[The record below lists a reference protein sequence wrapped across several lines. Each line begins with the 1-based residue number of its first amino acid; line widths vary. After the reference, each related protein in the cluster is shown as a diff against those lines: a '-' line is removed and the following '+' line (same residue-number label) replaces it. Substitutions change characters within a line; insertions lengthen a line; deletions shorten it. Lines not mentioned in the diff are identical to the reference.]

1 MKVKQHPEGAIRVIA
16 TIIAL
21 ATLVCGSTGWALKF
35 GLSLETLPVILVR
48 TIWLF
53 IPRPEVMSDPANN
66 AILKAGATLGALS
79 GGVGAFTIWMAAAN
93 AKLSHIL
100 TRFVR
105 RGHTIV
111 VGDTQLTRRMV
122 KALAAE
128 GAVPVH
134 VTDRLIAR
142 QERKTDDLR
151 MTLDLTPETLA
162 RKAGML
168 RASSVV
174 IDMGSDA
181 DTMVMAKPILKWL
194 ERNGPGT
201 VKHMAVRIADPFLA
215 DMFLEFAQKI
225 GLGKL
230 VRVSA
235 FDENR
240 VAARHA
246 LSSHP
251 LFLRAAARGQSR
263 VHALIVGFGD
273 FGEKLFDQVM
283 LTSIAGDLEM
293 PRVTIVDRDAQRLQ
307 RQFATR
313 RPGVCESLA
322 VTFIEMDLGAV
333 PLEGAYVG
341 EQVAELVAAEA
352 EDPLTAIF
360 LTLPTPADNIR
371 AALLLQRHYERNK
384 TLAAPIFYR
393 SRGTAG
399 IDGSLLEIRDVPD
412 NADHGFI
419 PLPSPDERLARF
431 VLGEADLEKLARK
444 LHENYLTGAG
454 QSATA
459 SRSWNNLPETRR
471 RSNIR
476 AADHLKAKLWTLGI
490 GLPLG
495 EGLPVLSD
503 EDRETLKQL
512 RESRKSNKVL
522 GKLARIE
529 HDRWMVD
536 RQLDGWVYG
545 PDRDDTRRIHPKLV
559 AFDDLSMTQEDID
572 KDVQQILTAVDHMLE
587 KDTTG

>member
-399 IDGSLLEIRDVPD
+399 IDGSLLEITDVPD

-444 LHENYLTGAG
+444 LHENYLAGAG

-459 SRSWNNLPETRR
+459 SRSWNNLPETMR

-545 PDRDDTRRIHPKLV
+545 PERDDTRRIHPKLV

-587 KDTTG
+587 KDTAG

>member
-459 SRSWNNLPETRR
+459 SRSWNNLPETMR

-587 KDTTG
+587 KDTAG

>member
-399 IDGSLLEIRDVPD
+399 IDGSLLEITDVPD

-459 SRSWNNLPETRR
+459 SRSWNNLPETMR

-545 PDRDDTRRIHPKLV
+545 PERDDTRRIHPKLV

-587 KDTTG
+587 KDTAG

>member
-399 IDGSLLEIRDVPD
+399 IDGSLLEITDVPD

-444 LHENYLTGAG
+444 LHENYLAGAG

-459 SRSWNNLPETRR
+459 SRSWNNLPETMR

-545 PDRDDTRRIHPKLV
+545 PERDDTRRIHPKLV

>member
-1 MKVKQHPEGAIRVIA
+1 MKVQQQPEGTIRVIA
-16 TIIAL
+16 TVIAI
-21 ATLVCGSTGWALKF
+21 ATLVCGSIGWALKF
-35 GLSLETLPVILVR
+35 GVSLETLPVIVVR

-66 AILKAGATLGALS
+66 AVLKAGATLGALS
-79 GGVGAFTIWMAAAN
+79 GGVGAFAIWMAAAN
-93 AKLSHIL
+93 AKLSHLL

-105 RGHTIV
+105 RGHTLVIGNTPLAFRLV
-111 VGDTQLTRRMV
+111 R
-122 KALAAE
+122 ALKSE
-128 GAVPVH
+128 NAVPVH
-134 VTDRLIAR
+134 VTDALVLR

-162 RKAGML
+162 RKAGLL

-174 IDMGSDA
+174 IDMGNDA
-181 DTMVMAKPILKWL
+181 DTMVTAKPILRWL

-201 VKHMAVRIADPFLA
+201 VRHMTVRIADPFLA
-215 DMFLEFAQKI
+215 DMFLEFSQKI

-246 LSSHP
+246 LSSQP
-251 LFLRAAARGQSR
+251 LFVRAAARGQSR

-273 FGEKLFDQVM
+273 FGEKLFDQIM
-283 LTSIAGDLEM
+283 LTSIAGDLEQ
-293 PRVTIVDRDAQRLQ
+293 PRVTIVDKDAGRLQ
-307 RQFATR
+307 REFATR
-313 RPGVCESLA
+313 RPGVCESLD
-322 VTFIEMDLGAV
+322 VSFIEMDIGAV

-341 EQVAELVAAEA
+341 EQVAGLVAAEKK
-352 EDPLTAIF
+352 DPLTAIY

-384 TLAAPIFYR
+384 TLAAPILYR

-399 IDGSLLEIRDVPD
+399 IDGSLLEVTHVADD
-412 NADHGFI
+412 ADHGFI

-444 LHENYLTGAG
+444 LHENYLKGAEK
-454 QSATA
+454 AEAA
-459 SRSWNNLPETRR
+459 SRSWNNLPETMR

-495 EGLPVLSD
+495 EGLPTLSD
-503 EDRETLKQL
+503 EDRETLKAL
-512 RESRKSNKVL
+512 RNSKKG
-522 GKLARIE
+522 GKALVRLARIE

-545 PDRDDTRRIHPKLV
+545 PERDDTRRIHPKLV
-559 AFDDLSMTQEDID
+559 PFDDLSMTPADID
-572 KDVQQILTAVDHMLE
+572 KDVQQILAAVDHMLE
-587 KDTTG
+587 KDAAG

>member
-79 GGVGAFTIWMAAAN
+79 GGVGAFTIWMSAAN

-459 SRSWNNLPETRR
+459 SRSWNNLPETMR

>member
-459 SRSWNNLPETRR
+459 SRSWNNLPETMR

>member
-371 AALLLQRHYERNK
+371 AALLLQRHSERNK

-459 SRSWNNLPETRR
+459 SRSWNNLPETMR

>member
-444 LHENYLTGAG
+444 LHENYLAGAG

-459 SRSWNNLPETRR
+459 SRSWNNLPETMR

>member
-399 IDGSLLEIRDVPD
+399 IDGSLLEITDVPD

-459 SRSWNNLPETRR
+459 SRSWNNLPETMR

-545 PDRDDTRRIHPKLV
+545 PERDDTRRIHPKLV